1 MLGLLAAP
9 AAAAVRL
16 TTKPWHAFWLS
27 AAMAAGAIWFGV
39 TLAYLVPRAPASFTI
54 MSCAGATYL
63 AAALLTTRGRSSH
76 PQFCRAVNS
85 MRPPQPRRRPTAN
98 QQAVVDIL
106 HRSSHLRSAQELM
119 SNFARSGPLST
130 TSTSL

>member
-1 MLGLLAAP
+1 MVGATVAEATHIVGGLLVLGLLAAP
-9 AAAAVRL
+9 AAAAVRP

-76 PQFCRAVNS
+76 PNS
-85 MRPPQPRRRPTAN
+85 
-98 QQAVVDIL
+98 V
-106 HRSSHLRSAQELM
+106 AQ
-119 SNFARSGPLST
+119 
-130 TSTSL
+130 